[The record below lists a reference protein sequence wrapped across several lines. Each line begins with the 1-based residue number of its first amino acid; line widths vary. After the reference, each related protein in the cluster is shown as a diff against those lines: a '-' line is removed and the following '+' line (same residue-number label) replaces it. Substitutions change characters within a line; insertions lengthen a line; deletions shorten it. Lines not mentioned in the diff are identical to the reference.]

1 MGRRF
6 LYTVQF
12 GRGDVDTH
20 SGKPVYTSELQ
31 SKSSCDLAVV
41 FTSLKYMHQ
50 RSTWTNFSR
59 RWLSLSDQ
67 HWWSTLSFRSSMW
80 LILWC
85 QTSVSY
91 CIGYHL
97 LVLKLGYV
105 RVGKLWPNLALEK
118 KEETFPVSQLI
129 CLFKSPIFGFTTV
142 ALCEVDTV
150 KGVIAMLAVFFVCE
164 VPWKPS
170 ILWNAADTL
179 YAEEIVV
186 VSFFLEP

>member
-1 MGRRF
+1 MLLNPLIILQVRYRWSSGHTAKRYFKMGRRF

-91 CIGYHL
+91 CIGYHW

-118 KEETFPVSQLI
+118 KEETFPV
-129 CLFKSPIFGFTTV
+129 TV
-142 ALCEVDTV
+142 SW
-150 KGVIAMLAVFFVCE
+150 FVCS
-164 VPWKPS
+164 K
-170 ILWNAADTL
+170 AL
-179 YAEEIVV
+179 YLDLQLLPYAK
-186 VSFFLEP
+186 